1 MKKKLIKILLTLT
14 LCVFFAIVVHLCHT
28 FICSASNN
36 IIIYFTFRLLSS
48 LLCLFFIGLC
58 IWLVY
63 KVWYNEEKK
72 KKILIISAIVSP
84 ILMYILGFIVLL
96 ICLVLGAAA
105 GGC

>member
-1 MKKKLIKILLTLT
+1 MKKKSTKILLTLT
-14 LCVFFAIVVHLCHT
+14 LCVFFAVVVHLCHT
-28 FICSASNN
+28 FICSASKN
-36 IIIYFTFRLLSS
+36 IIIYLFFNLLSS

-96 ICLVLGAAA
+96 TYFAIGAAA

>member
-1 MKKKLIKILLTLT
+1 MKKKSTKILLTLT
-14 LCVFFAIVVHLCHT
+14 LCVFFAVVVYWCHV
-28 FICSASNN
+28 FISSASKN
-36 IIIYFTFRLLSS
+36 IIIYLFFNLLSS

-63 KVWYNEEKK
+63 KVWYNVEKK

-96 ICLVLGAAA
+96 TCFAIGAAA